1 MANEKKEQS
10 ENVDFMHASKTILL
24 FWINFITPFVISYT
38 MKLIYKD
45 RIEKDEIFDINVF
58 HEVLTA
64 I

>member
-1 MANEKKEQS
+1 MA
-10 ENVDFMHASKTILL
+10 ASKTVLL

-45 RIEKDEIFDINVF
+45 RIEKDEIYDINVV
-58 HEVLTA
+58 HEVLTV